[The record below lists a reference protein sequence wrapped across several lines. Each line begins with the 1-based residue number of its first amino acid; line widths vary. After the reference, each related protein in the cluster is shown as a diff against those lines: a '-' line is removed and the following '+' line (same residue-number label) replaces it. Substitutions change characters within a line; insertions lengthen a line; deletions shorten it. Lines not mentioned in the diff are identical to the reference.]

1 MPLSMLACFTSYMA
15 DNIFAKTHSQASLMM
30 SYKTRVLLVW
40 HEIHERI
47 NMFVLV
53 KDKC

>member
-1 MPLSMLACFTSYMA
+1 MQACFTSHMA

-30 SYKTRVLLVW
+30 SHKIRVLFVW

-47 NMFVLV
+47 KMFVLV
-53 KDKC
+53 KNKR